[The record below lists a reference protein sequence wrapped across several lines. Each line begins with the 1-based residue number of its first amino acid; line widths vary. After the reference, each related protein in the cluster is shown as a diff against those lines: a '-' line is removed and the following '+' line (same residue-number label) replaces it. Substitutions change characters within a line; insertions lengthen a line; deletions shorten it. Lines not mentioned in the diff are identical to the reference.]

1 MIENVTELTDEQIET
16 VEKLTLRWIFQAV
29 MDFGFEAYTIF
40 YQSPDEVKDVAE
52 DITRELLDR
61 LSGYNIQQRV
71 YGNVDYKRARYIIL
85 PEEIIRQALFVDS
98 KAEKEGRTA
107 WLAGRNAPSLG
118 EDFRVRLAFSEL
130 KKKSRW
136 RVQRIDYEP
145 QDQSIR
151 GTWDD

>member
-1 MIENVTELTDEQIET
+1 
-16 VEKLTLRWIFQAV
+16 
-29 MDFGFEAYTIF
+29 
-40 YQSPDEVKDVAE
+40 
-52 DITRELLDR
+52 
-61 LSGYNIQQRV
+61 V

-130 KKKSRW
+130 KKRSRW
-136 RVQRIDYEP
+136 RVQHIEYEP
-145 QDQSIR
+145 QDQSVR
-151 GTWDD
+151 GRWDD